1 MSAAEGL
8 EVSGATVRIGTAT
21 LVDDA
26 GFTVPH
32 GAMCAIAGLN
42 GAGKTTLLH
51 FILGL
56 HPQARGEVRFASADL
71 RAMARPERARRVAF
85 VEHAAQT
92 ELPHTVRD
100 VVALGRIPHH
110 GWGRHPGADDATICD
125 RALAMVGLL
134 ALADRP
140 WRGLSGGEQQRVQ
153 IARALAQ
160 EPALLLLD
168 EPTSHLDLR
177 AQLATLAML
186 RRQAALGL
194 TVLVAI
200 HDLALAAA
208 YFDLVLMMR
217 RGRVVAFGPI
227 ATTLTA
233 DLIRDVYDVSVEL
246 VRDPRTGRVLIA
258 PGLDTVAF

>member
-1 MSAAEGL
+1 
-8 EVSGATVRIGTAT
+8 
-21 LVDDA
+21 
-26 GFTVPH
+26 
-32 GAMCAIAGLN
+32 
-42 GAGKTTLLH
+42 
-51 FILGL
+51 
-56 HPQARGEVRFASADL
+56 
-71 RAMARPERARRVAF
+71 
-85 VEHAAQT
+85 
-92 ELPHTVRD
+92 
-100 VVALGRIPHH
+100 
-110 GWGRHPGADDATICD
+110 
-125 RALAMVGLL
+125 MVGLL
-134 ALADRP
+134 SMADRL

-217 RGRVVAFGPI
+217 KGRMVAFGDI

-233 DLIRDVYDVSVEL
+233 ERIREVYDVPVD
-246 VRDPRTGRVLIA
+246 RPRPAHGA
-258 PGLDTVAF
+258 AS

>member
-1 MSAAEGL
+1 MSVAEGL
-8 EVSGATVRIGTAT
+8 VVRGATVRIGEAT
-21 LVDDA
+21 LVEDMD
-26 GFTVPH
+26 FEIPR
-32 GAMCAIAGLN
+32 GAMCAIAGPN

-56 HPQARGEVRFASADL
+56 HPRARGAVRFAGVDL
-71 RAMARPERARRVAF
+71 RAMPRAARARQVAF

-110 GWGRHPGADDATICD
+110 GRPRGQAVDDATVCD

-134 ALADRP
+134 AMADRS

-160 EPALLLLD
+160 EPSLLLLD

-208 YFDLVLMMR
+208 YFDLVLAMR
-217 RGRVVAFGPI
+217 KGRMVAFGPVG
-227 ATTLTA
+227 TTLTA
-233 DLIRDVYDVSVEL
+233 GLIREVYDVSVEL
-246 VRDPRTGRVLIA
+246 VRDPGSGRLLIA
-258 PGLDTVAF
+258 PGPDAGAW

>member
-8 EVSGATVRIGTAT
+8 VVSGATVRIGTAT
-21 LVDDA
+21 LVDDV
-26 GFTVPH
+26 GFALPR

-51 FILGL
+51 HILGL
-56 HPQARGEVRFASADL
+56 HPRAPGTVHFAGADL
-71 RAMARPERARRVAF
+71 RAMPRAERARQVAF

-92 ELPHTVRD
+92 ELPHSVHD
-100 VVALGRIPHH
+100 VVALGRIPHQ
-110 GWGRHPGADDATICD
+110 GRRQAPAADDATVCD

-134 ALADRP
+134 SMADRP

-208 YFDLVLMMR
+208 YFDLVLMMWK
-217 RGRVVAFGPI
+217 GRMVAFGDV

-233 DLIRDVYDVSVEL
+233 EHIREVYDVPVEI
-246 VRDPRTGRVLIA
+246 VRDPRTGRLLIS
-258 PGLDTVAF
+258 PGLDTVAW